1 MVQHQQELTVVEL
14 VQYKIEIM
22 KIYRNDIEIN
32 IDHILITDFG
42 DIVNEKKEIKKDNQ
56 LDFSSIKTLMGDK
69 YLLELSFQDE
79 LKYSLTHG

>member
-1 MVQHQQELTVVEL
+1 
-14 VQYKIEIM
+14 M

-32 IDHILITDFG
+32 IDHIFVTDFG
-42 DIVNEKKEIKKDNQ
+42 DIIKEKKDIVKDNE

>member
-1 MVQHQQELTVVEL
+1 VEL